1 MRASMAQRSGVSLI
15 ASSRLQGFC
24 NRTAFAPGFPTVES
38 SDEQQGSRAGSN
50 CPMPSFNVSYVSWSH
65 NTGSTTETETSS
77 SCSSSSSASYC
88 QTKGPNLFQTLA
100 TCPRVPRIES
110 AGPGV
115 TAAGYYVAA
124 AGLAAPSAADDAIC
138 ASESPRVTDGASEA
152 TMSPITHDCDSFY

>member
-1 MRASMAQRSGVSLI
+1 M
-15 ASSRLQGFC
+15 
-24 NRTAFAPGFPTVES
+24 
-38 SDEQQGSRAGSN
+38 
-50 CPMPSFNVSYVSWSH
+50 
-65 NTGSTTETETSS
+65 
-77 SCSSSSSASYC
+77 
-88 QTKGPNLFQTLA
+88 FQTLA

-124 AGLAAPSAADDAIC
+124 AGLAAPSLTCAAADDAIC